1 VDGDATA
8 DVPLDALVRT
18 SPPSGS
24 QVAAAWAGE
33 EIPRRNARRAILV
46 AGMHRSGTSAL
57 TRVLSLLGARLPA
70 NVTPPIE
77 GDNGSGFW
85 EPLRI
90 AQLHD
95 EVLASAGLTWH
106 DVSSFPRSWYAS
118 DGAFEFKRR
127 LLALLVQE
135 FGDSR
140 LFVIKDPRLCRVLP
154 LWIDPL
160 TELRCDP
167 RFVLPF
173 RNPLEVAA
181 SLQRRD
187 GFSLAHGL
195 LLWLRHVVDAERATR
210 AFGRTFV
217 SYAHVLED
225 WRKAVSRIATE
236 LELDWPEDFDHVAPE
251 IEGFLSPELRH
262 FWFTDASI
270 RARGD
275 IVVWVKDAYS
285 ALEEAEAGNHVGAVE
300 TFSRLGATLD
310 EADVAYGPLL
320 SEEHAALER
329 ELAGARIRASA
340 TRPRAH
346 ELEKMKTRRG
356 LGQRVL
362 NRATPHRRS

>member
-1 VDGDATA
+1 MKGDATA
-8 DVPLDALVRT
+8 GLPLDAE
-18 SPPSGS
+18 P
-24 QVAAAWAGE
+24 AAPAGT
-33 EIPRRNARRAILV
+33 EIPRGHDRRAILV
-46 AGMHRSGTSAL
+46 VGMHRSGTSAL

-70 NVTPPIE
+70 NLTPPIQ

-85 EPLRI
+85 EPLRV
-90 AQLHD
+90 AQLHE

-106 DVSSFPRSWYAS
+106 DVSSFPQSWYAS
-118 DGAFEFKRR
+118 DAAFEFKRR
-127 LLALLVQE
+127 LVALLVEE

-140 LFVIKDPRLCRVLP
+140 LFVVKDPRLCRIVP
-154 LWIDPL
+154 LWFDVL

-187 GFSLAHGL
+187 GFSSAHGL
-195 LLWLRHVVDAERATR
+195 LLWLRHVVDGERATR
-210 AFGRTFV
+210 AFRRTFV
-217 SYAHVLED
+217 SYADLLEN
-225 WRKAVSRIATE
+225 WHKAVSRIATE
-236 LELDWPEDFDHVAPE
+236 LDLDWPEDVDRVTPE

-262 FWFTDASI
+262 FAFTNASV
-270 RARGD
+270 RDRGD

-285 ALEEAEAGNHVGAVE
+285 ALEQAAAGNQLGAVE
-300 TFSRLGATLD
+300 IFSRVGAALD

-320 SEEHAALER
+320 GDGAAQLTDLRAE
-329 ELAGARIRASA
+329 AAAAYRASA
-340 TRPRAH
+340 SQPRAH
-346 ELEKMKTRRG
+346 ELEHKTRGG